1 MLESFPVIP
10 ARFQPAYQQMEALE
24 QHERYLGAF
33 IFGSLAR
40 GEATEASDLDVKV
53 AIDADASCHNVVNH
67 PIIQGV
73 KLDISFN
80 SLTQLRQQTEQEIE
94 LRERVP
100 MIAESII
107 VFDKTG
113 ELATMRAMAQQ
124 VRPCPIPEEAYQ
136 FMLFMFYHGNNK
148 VERNLEHD
156 PLTALLA
163 MHVGVNDFLHYHYQL
178 QQRWLVSSKRMLA
191 DLRSWDMTLAQLL
204 EQFVTTCD
212 IQKKYHYWSAIIDH
226 ILAPIGGRQP
236 ISENNCTCATCQH
249 DLAMFR

>member
-1 MLESFPVIP
+1 MAI
-10 ARFQPAYQQMEALE
+10 
-24 QHERYLGAF
+24 
-33 IFGSLAR
+33 
-40 GEATEASDLDVKV
+40 GEDNP
-53 AIDADASCHNVVNH
+53 CHNVNH

-80 SLTQLRQQTEQEIE
+80 SLAQLRQQTEQEIT

-113 ELATMRAMAQQ
+113 ELAALRAMAQQ
-124 VRPCPIPEEAYQ
+124 VCPRPMSQEAYQ
-136 FMLFMFYHGNNK
+136 FMLFMFYHSNNK

-191 DLRSWDMTLAQLL
+191 DLRSWDAQLAQLL
-204 EQFVTTCD
+204 EQFVITCD
-212 IQKKYHYWSAIIDH
+212 IQKKYYYWSAIIDH
-226 ILAPIGGRQP
+226 ILAPVGGRQP
-236 ISENNCTCATCQH
+236 ISENNCTCEVCQR
-249 DLAMFR
+249 DLAMFQ